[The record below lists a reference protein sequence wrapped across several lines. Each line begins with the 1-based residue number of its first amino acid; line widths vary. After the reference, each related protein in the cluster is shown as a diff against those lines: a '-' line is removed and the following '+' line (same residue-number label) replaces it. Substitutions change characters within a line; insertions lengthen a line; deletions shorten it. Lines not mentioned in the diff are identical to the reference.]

1 MDISVLKATLAQHPW
16 NIEAAEKLQAALAD
30 AGDLEGLTELH
41 RQLAQT
47 YSGQVDPEPF
57 LRTVDLRART
67 CNNEAVAT
75 LLYGHLGLFYW
86 KKLDNSD
93 KAELYFRRLE
103 GHSAGFEQEYNDFY
117 LEFYAKRGNWRRLEQ
132 FAMEQANNPQS
143 PEEVA
148 AVKRKLAIM
157 ASKSDKPDKAIA
169 FWSDVRALRPA
180 DEEAETALTSLYIE
194 VKKWHS
200 LIELLQEKLKTKADS
215 DVAGKIAI
223 YDQMIEIF
231 RDHIKS
237 ETKVSATYQS
247 ILELDPG
254 NSTALNALVE
264 QYNAMK
270 RWPDLVRVLQQKI
283 GHTKEKSELIKLHRQ
298 VAQIM
303 MERFSNSA
311 EALKSYS
318 AILELDTENREA
330 IEQLKD
336 IYEKRRDY
344 ENYLEIA
351 RREVALEANE
361 EHRRKKFLELA
372 RFAADKIRRP
382 SAAIGLWEDML
393 SLDSHH
399 KEALENLESLYE
411 REKSYG
417 KLVDILEKRIEITQ
431 NSADRVALLEKLGL
445 VISARLEDETRATQV
460 WKRILEDQPDHRKA
474 QNELRKHYLAARDW
488 DGLEW
493 FYRRY
498 GTVAELVRT
507 LDAQI
512 KTLEKP
518 EDQIGLLFKSAE
530 LLIHEQQQ
538 PQKAI
543 KTLEQ
548 ALAIDP
554 QNGEVA
560 RRLAPLYRDEAEWNK
575 LAEVL
580 EIQLADES
588 DPTSRQNLLL
598 ELARLYEDALSD
610 PEKALFSY
618 VQVYKENFDDEGSRR
633 ELERLCALSDNWDT
647 YVAVLEDTIP
657 RISDTNVKLEAQLRA
672 AEVYRDY
679 VGDLNQ
685 SLRHFQMSIVLDPEN
700 HRAMDAI
707 EGLYIEMEDWRLL
720 VEVYKRKRQLAQ
732 HEEEERDVLF
742 KLGAVWRDKLGN
754 NEEAANV
761 LKELLARFPDDARV
775 HRELSAL
782 YLIEE
787 DYDGLLSVLRKELE
801 LLNSDITAPP
811 QELAAVHIQLA
822 QLTYATGG
830 NLETVVHHLSEA
842 LESDPDSDEARKS
855 LEELITATEIQR
867 QITNIL
873 GPVYR
878 RRGDWERLSDIYELQ
893 VGYCTD
899 ASDKIGLLQGLG
911 ELYRDRISD
920 EFRAFRSHARIFLL
934 DPSSTGVREQ
944 LEDLAESIENWYPLI
959 ELYESKV
966 DAVEDPTL
974 QREIRLTIA
983 STYREKLEV
992 LENAQ
997 LHYELALEAD
1007 PTDSGALDPLE
1018 QIYGQTEQWQ
1028 NLLAIYRRKVD
1039 LASEFEQKIDYL
1051 FRIEQIWS
1059 NQLNNLDEAIATANE
1074 ILDIDRDR
1082 VSAHR
1087 RLEYLYSQGAR
1098 WTELAA
1104 TLQEL
1109 ERLANNDVERVEL
1122 LGRLASTRESRL
1134 DDITGAIDIHAMIL
1148 GIDPDNTKTVAALER
1163 LFAARTQAV
1172 AVAALLEPYYRRH
1185 DEWLKLVDI
1194 YEVQKEASQDPQTR
1208 VALDFRIAELYE
1220 SKGGDPESAFLYYG
1234 SAYQTLPAHDDTLV
1248 ELLRLADVLGNHSDL
1263 VALLAASVDTVTE
1276 PQKQRE
1282 IHRIVAEVADQKS
1295 VSSQLA
1301 IKHYRAVLD
1310 LEPGDMP
1317 AIDALLRLYRNSR
1330 EWSKLVEILRQKAT
1344 LVLNF
1349 DEKSE
1354 LLKEAGRISAAE
1366 LDQPEQAIDLY
1377 EGVQEISPD
1386 DESVLNALESLYA
1399 RVERW
1404 EQLVAVLARK
1414 IDLAGSDFDAKK
1426 SLAIQRAEVF
1436 ELQLDDLDDAVDS
1449 YRMIL
1454 EWKNDDLDAL
1464 RGLDALFTQK
1474 SDWLDLLD
1482 TLKRIQPLVSPA
1494 EWADIQFR
1502 IGQIWENELNDN
1514 YQAVD
1519 AYRLLLANHIDDERT
1534 INALENVILS
1544 KDEREVAFE
1553 ALVPV
1558 LEISDQHQ
1566 RLYDLHSFMVE
1577 QRDDSVGKIKL
1588 LRRMGEL
1595 AEHQLG
1601 NKKLAFEGYA
1611 KAFREDPNDM
1621 AVSKELERLAAEN
1634 GFYEELQGLFTAAT
1648 KTLGDPVRELELRL
1662 RVAAIL
1668 KDHLGDAPRAIERYE
1683 ALLADHPH
1691 NTVVLQA
1698 LDELYQLSEAWPKLA
1713 NVLRAEIEQTNNVDE
1728 KVSLYFRLAQIAE
1741 DHLANPGIAFESY
1754 RETLYLSPGNDEAI
1768 SELWRLCEAGHHRAE
1783 IAEILEPVYLDR
1795 QAWRSLHSLY
1805 EIRLQETKDPQ
1816 DKGDLMRRL
1825 ADLNLDKLDK
1835 PDESIRW
1842 YGEAFCIDPQD
1853 DFVLAKLEELAELTD
1868 EWSNFATIL
1877 LRAADLTNDVERR
1890 ISLWH
1895 RAVVIYREKLS
1906 AETEAEL
1913 LLLQILELDEENR
1926 HALIA
1931 LDEIYSAGNS
1941 YDALEPI
1948 LRREIS
1954 GADYD
1959 DDRIRLLAR
1968 LGALHRDKLDN
1979 RVEAIAAFRAILDI
1993 NDSDMPA
2000 LRALADIYEAGED
2013 DWEPLF
2019 GTYRQLSAL
2028 VPTVEERIVLF
2039 ERMAWLAETK
2049 LDKPNEAAEL
2059 WEEILL
2065 LDPTRR
2071 SALAE
2076 QQRILENL
2084 GKNDALAEALDRE
2097 LSLLSDSEVERRQAI
2112 HRKLGRLW
2120 RDVLNDPLSA
2130 QHHWEQC
2137 LASAPDDQEALVS
2150 LRKIYRDASALE
2162 PLVDILERLVL
2173 TDSFSG
2179 DALRDLWIE
2188 LAELRLDVLG
2198 QPIGAIEAWE
2208 EVLRLDTANERALEM
2223 LERLYSS
2230 ESRWSD
2236 TAHTLRRKSALRHEQ
2251 GQSEEA
2257 TDIEMQLAELQLE
2270 KLHDA
2275 GAAAVTYEAIL
2286 HRNPANFEAGAKLER
2301 IYESGDKWTELSEL
2315 LLTRVD
2321 HTPDAVDRVLILQ
2334 NLARVYETKLTDND
2348 AAFLV
2353 LQRAVHDDP
2362 ENIHTLTELQR
2373 IAAKIS
2379 AWQDLAA
2386 VWREVIPR
2394 MTDPLL
2400 QADYRFRLGV
2410 VVRDEVDNLE
2420 DAVVQFET
2428 VLQLQ
2433 DDHEEALKALV
2444 ELYTL
2449 LEQWPKLITALRSL
2463 ADVTADYHE
2472 RTRLAVRIGDVY
2484 ERQLSDTEAAIQAY
2498 RAVLDLD
2505 EMEHQALVALERL
2518 YESRQQWPELIEI
2531 LEMLGRV
2538 YPDRELSY
2546 RLRIGT
2552 TYFDK
2557 LGDATKA
2564 IEAYESVLEVDP
2576 INADAL
2582 GELERLYGERND
2594 FDGLVQVYERLL
2606 AGTDSDEGKKGLCEK
2621 IALVQEEIF
2630 GNKLKAADYFHEILN
2645 IDPMDENALANLERI
2660 YEEVEQWN
2668 DLVQTLERHI
2678 EVASSDQARTVLL
2691 TRMATVHR
2699 DKVMNLDDAIRTF
2712 ERILDIDRT
2721 HASALDALEQLYRDN
2736 GFWEQVIFVLDR
2748 KLETASGEQRTALR
2762 CQKAE
2767 VYSEKMLSPEDAVS
2781 ELDRA
2786 LTEAP
2791 RSLTAVHALQ
2801 QVHAA
2806 TNDWEQV
2813 VNALLKEEEL
2823 HTSDEL
2829 RASTLSRI
2837 AEVYRERLLDV
2848 HHAVEY
2854 YERALERVPDF
2865 PEAAVPLSEIYIKQE
2880 NWARAEPLLSMMV
2893 GKVQS
2898 EADPEK
2904 AAELYYLIGRSKES
2918 LGDTQAALSA
2928 YSSAYERRAHHV
2940 PTLRGL
2946 ARLNLKRER
2955 YDDAERYYLELVER
2969 IRHEAGD
2976 AELADCYMALGEIAV
2991 TTNRD
2996 TKAIEYLEK
3005 VVELRPN
3012 DSDALSNLIQ
3022 IARDNEMWSDLV
3034 RYQQEIVSL
3043 KADSIEKLALQ
3054 LEIGDIYKEKL
3065 GDINGAVSAWR
3076 DALDTQP
3083 NSKAALVKLL
3093 EVFLQ
3098 RRDFTEAIDTLQQ
3111 LLEGE
3116 DDPQTKANY
3125 SFMLAAVYRDELN
3138 DEDQAAHYLDQTL
3151 DFDPNRLEAFRAL
3164 DELWTRKKAWKEE
3177 ERAYRRMLE
3186 RIANRGMHDLEY
3198 KLYRGLGEIYRT
3210 RLKDYEYAASAFQL
3224 AAERKPNDTAVYEI
3238 LAELHEVSSG
3248 SKERAIAAHR
3258 HLILL
3263 EPDKRIGSYR
3273 ALFRLQRELDDLD
3286 SAWCTAGVIAAL
3298 APADD
3303 EFQRFYREY
3312 AEPKM
3317 ANARRPL
3324 DSKLWQTNLFADSGD
3339 VLIGQIFQ
3347 ILYEALGNELR
3358 ATTLKDLD
3366 LKKKD
3371 QMSLDDGTMFANV
3384 LVKITKALGVTEP
3397 KIYVSPRQLGIR
3409 IENLSPPAIVIG
3421 ADMLKGRNEVELAF
3435 LIGKCLTYFLPVHI
3449 MAAIYTRPEL
3459 KTLFVAAMKVALP
3472 KMNLPDS
3479 PEVTALATEISR
3491 NLSPGR
3497 REQLTELLERASKT
3511 DVNLSQWLNNVELTG
3526 NHAGMLMCNDVGAAL
3541 AALKSGIF
3549 SLAKLPVKDQA
3560 KDLVVFVVS
3569 PEYQELRQALGI
3581 QIEP

>member
-1 MDISVLKATLAQHPW
+1 MDISALKATLAQQPW
-16 NIEAAEKLQAALAD
+16 NIDAAEKLQAALAD
-30 AGDLEGLTELH
+30 AGDLAGLSELH
-41 RQLAQT
+41 RQLADAYT
-47 YSGQVDPEPF
+47 GQVDPEPF
-57 LRTVDLRART
+57 LRSADLRART

-86 KKLDNSD
+86 RKLDNSD

-103 GHSAGFEQEYNDFY
+103 GHTAGFEQEYNDFY

-132 FAMEQANNPQS
+132 FAMEQANNPQN
-143 PEEVA
+143 PDDIVP
-148 AVKRKLAIM
+148 VKRKLAVM
-157 ASKSDKPDKAIA
+157 AAKSDKPDKAIA
-169 FWSDVRALRPA
+169 FWSDVRALRPS
-180 DEEAETALTSLYIE
+180 DEEAEAALTSLYIE

-200 LIELLQEKLKTKADS
+200 LIELLQDKLKSKADS

-223 YDQMIEIF
+223 YNQMIEIF

-254 NSTALNALVE
+254 NSLALDALVE
-264 QYNAMK
+264 QYNSMK

-283 GHTKEKSELIKLHRQ
+283 GHTKDKVDLIKLHRQ

-318 AILELDTENREA
+318 AILELDPENREA

-361 EHRRKKFLELA
+361 EHRRTKFLELA

-393 SLDSHH
+393 ALDPHH

-417 KLVDILEKRIEITQ
+417 KLVEILEKRIEITQ
-431 NSADRVALLEKLGL
+431 NPSERVAMLEKLGL
-445 VISARLEDETRATQV
+445 VISARLEDEARATQV
-460 WKRILEDQPDHRKA
+460 WKRILEDQPEHRKA

-518 EDQIGLLFKSAE
+518 DDQIGLLFKSAE

-560 RRLAPLYRDEAEWNK
+560 RRLAPLYRNEADWSK
-575 LAEVL
+575 LADVL
-580 EIQLADES
+580 EIQLADEA
-588 DPTSRQNLLL
+588 DAVSRQNLLL
-598 ELARLYEDALSD
+598 ELARLYEDSLSD

-618 VQVYKENFDDEGSRR
+618 VQVYKENFDDESSRR

-679 VGDLNQ
+679 IGDLDQ

-707 EGLYIEMEDWRLL
+707 EGLYVEMEDWRLL

-732 HEEEERDVLF
+732 HEDEERDVLF

-754 NEEAANV
+754 NEEAARV
-761 LKELLARFPDDARV
+761 LQELLARFPDDARV

-787 DYDGLLSVLRKELE
+787 DYDGLLSVLNKELE

-811 QELAAVHIQLA
+811 QDLAAVHIQIA
-822 QLTYATGG
+822 QLTYAIGG

-842 LESDPDSDEARKS
+842 LESDPDSDEARTS
-855 LEELITATEIQR
+855 LEELISATDIQR

-878 RRGDWERLSDIYELQ
+878 RRGDWERLSDVYELQ

-911 ELYRDRISD
+911 ELYRDRLAD
-920 EFRAFRSHARIFLL
+920 EIRAFRSHARIFLI

-944 LEDLAESIENWYPLI
+944 LEDLAGRVENWYPLI

-966 DAVEDPTL
+966 DDISDPTL
-974 QREIRLTIA
+974 QREVRLTIA
-983 STYREKLEV
+983 STYREKLQV

-1018 QIYGQTEQWQ
+1018 QIYGQTAQWQ
-1028 NLLAIYRRKVD
+1028 NLLSVYRRKVD
-1039 LASEFEQKIDYL
+1039 LASEFEQRIDYL

-1082 VSAHR
+1082 IAAHR
-1087 RLEYLYSQGAR
+1087 RLEYLYSQGSR
-1098 WTELAA
+1098 WPELAA

-1109 ERLANNDVERVEL
+1109 ERLATNDVERVEL
-1122 LGRLASTRESRL
+1122 LGRLAATREHRL
-1134 DDITGAIDIHAMIL
+1134 DDVTGAVDIHAVIL
-1148 GIDPDNTKTVAALER
+1148 GIDPDNSPTVAALER
-1163 LFAARTQAV
+1163 LFAARTQSV

-1194 YEVQKEASQDPQTR
+1194 YEVQKEASGDPQSR

-1234 SAYQTLPAHDDTLV
+1234 SAYQTLPEHDDTLV
-1248 ELLRLADVLGNHSDL
+1248 ELLRLADVLRNHSDL
-1263 VALLAASVDTVTE
+1263 VALLAGFVDSVTDS
-1276 PQKQRE
+1276 QKQRE
-1282 IHRIVAEVADQKS
+1282 IHRIIAEVADQKS
-1295 VSSQLA
+1295 VSAQLA
-1301 IKHYRAVLD
+1301 IKHYRAVLE

-1317 AIDALLRLYRNSR
+1317 AIDALLRLYRNGR
-1330 EWSKLVEILRQKAT
+1330 EWPQLVEILRKKAS

-1349 DEKSE
+1349 GEKSE

-1366 LDQPEQAIDLY
+1366 LDQPEQAIELY
-1377 EGVQEISPD
+1377 DSVLELHPD
-1386 DESVLNALESLYA
+1386 DEGVLDALESLYA
-1399 RVERW
+1399 RVENWDR
-1404 EQLVAVLARK
+1404 LVAILARK
-1414 IDLAGSDFDAKK
+1414 IDLATDYETKK

-1436 ELQLDDLDDAVDS
+1436 ELQLDALDEAVDS
-1449 YRMIL
+1449 YRMVL
-1454 EWKNDDLDAL
+1454 EWKGDDLDAL

-1482 TLKRIQPLVSPA
+1482 ILKRMQPLVSA
-1494 EWADIQFR
+1494 TEWADIQFR
-1502 IGQIWENELNDN
+1502 IGQIWENQLNDN

-1519 AYRLLLANHIDDERT
+1519 AYRLLLANQVDDERA
-1534 INALENVILS
+1534 INALENVVLN
-1544 KDEREVAFE
+1544 KDEREAAFDV
-1553 ALVPV
+1553 LVPV
-1558 LEISDQHQ
+1558 LEVTDQYQ
-1566 RLYDLHSFMVE
+1566 RLYDLHAFLVE
-1577 QRDDSVGKIKL
+1577 HRDDSIGKIKL

-1595 AEHQLG
+1595 AEHQL
-1601 NKKLAFEGYA
+1601 NDKKLAFDGYA
-1611 KAFREDPNDM
+1611 QAFREDPNDVGP
-1621 AVSKELERLAAEN
+1621 AAELERLAAEN
-1634 GFYEELQGLFTAAT
+1634 GFYEELQTLLTAAAE
-1648 KTLGDPVRELELRL
+1648 KVGDPVRELELRL
-1662 RVAAIL
+1662 RTAAIL
-1668 KDHLGDAPRAIERYE
+1668 KDNLGDAPRAIERYE
-1683 ALLADHPH
+1683 ALYADHSH
-1691 NTVVLQA
+1691 HVVVLQA
-1698 LDELYQLSEAWPKLA
+1698 LDELYQLSESWPKLTGI
-1713 NVLRAEIEQTNNVDE
+1713 LRAEIEQTNNVDE
-1728 KVSLYFRLAQIAE
+1728 KVSLYFRLAQVAE
-1741 DHLANPGIAFESY
+1741 DHLNNPTTAFESY
-1754 RETLYLSPGNDEAI
+1754 RETLYLSPGNDDAI

-1795 QAWRSLHSLY
+1795 KAWKSLHSLY
-1805 EIRLQETKDPQ
+1805 EIRLEETTDPL

-1825 ADLNLDKLDK
+1825 ADLNLDKLDE
-1835 PDESIRW
+1835 PIEAIRW
-1842 YGEAFCIDPQD
+1842 YGEAFCLDPQD

-1868 EWSNFATIL
+1868 EWSHFASIL
-1877 LRAADLTNDVERR
+1877 LRAADLTQDVDRR

-1895 RAVVIYREKLS
+1895 RAVVLYREKLS

-1926 HALIA
+1926 PALIA
-1931 LDEIYSAGNS
+1931 LDEIYTSGNS
-1941 YDALEPI
+1941 YESLEPI
-1948 LRREIS
+1948 LRREIA
-1954 GADYD
+1954 GAEYD
-1959 DDRIRLLAR
+1959 DDRVRLLAR
-1968 LGALHRDKLDN
+1968 LGALHRDKLGN

-1993 NDSDMPA
+1993 NDSDMAA
-2000 LRALADIYEAGED
+2000 LRALADIYESGED

-2019 GTYRQLSAL
+2019 GIYRQLSAL
-2028 VPTVEERIVLF
+2028 VPSVEERIDLF
-2039 ERMAWLAETK
+2039 ERMALVAESR

-2065 LDPTRR
+2065 LDSTRR
-2071 SALAE
+2071 SALSE
-2076 QQRILENL
+2076 LQRILQNL
-2084 GKNDALAEALDRE
+2084 GKNDALADALDRE
-2097 LSLLSDSEVERRQAI
+2097 LSLLSDSETERRQTL
-2112 HRKLGRLW
+2112 HRQLGRLW
-2120 RDVLNDPLSA
+2120 RDVLSDPLQA
-2130 QHHWEQC
+2130 QHHWEQT
-2137 LASAPDDQEALVS
+2137 LALAPEDQEALIS

-2173 TDSFSG
+2173 TDSFTG
-2179 DALRDLWIE
+2179 DAHRDLWLE
-2188 LAELRLDVLG
+2188 LAELRFDVLG
-2198 QPIGAIEAWE
+2198 QPIAAIEAWE
-2208 EVLRLDTANERALEM
+2208 EVLRLDPANERALEM
-2223 LERLYSS
+2223 LERLYSA
-2230 ESRWSD
+2230 ESRWND
-2236 TAHTLRRKSALRHEQ
+2236 TARILRHKSELRHAQ

-2257 TDIEMQLAELQLE
+2257 TEIDMQLAELQLE
-2270 KLHDA
+2270 KLHDSVE
-2275 GAAAVTYEAIL
+2275 AANTYEAIL
-2286 HRNPANFEAGAKLER
+2286 NKNPANVDAGAKLER
-2301 IYESGDKWTELSEL
+2301 IYETGEKWTELSEL

-2321 HTPDAVDRVLILQ
+2321 HTEDSVDRVLILQ
-2334 NLARVYETKLTDND
+2334 NLARVYETKLNDNE

-2353 LQRAVHDDP
+2353 LQRAVNEDA
-2362 ENIHTLTELQR
+2362 ENLHTLGELQR
-2373 IAAKIS
+2373 IAGKIG

-2386 VWREVIPR
+2386 VWRDVIPK
-2394 MTDPLL
+2394 MTDPML

-2410 VVRDEVDNLE
+2410 VVRDEVDNLD
-2420 DAVVQFET
+2420 DAVIQFET

-2433 DDHEEALKALV
+2433 EDHEEALKALV

-2449 LEQWPKLITALRSL
+2449 LEQWQKLIASLRAL
-2463 ADVTADYHE
+2463 AEVTADYQE
-2472 RTRLAVRIGDVY
+2472 RTRLAIRIGDVY
-2484 ERQLSDTEAAIQAY
+2484 ERQIGDTDAAISAY

-2505 EMEHQALVALERL
+2505 EMEDQALVALERL
-2518 YESRQQWPELIEI
+2518 YDARQQWPELIEI
-2531 LEMLGRV
+2531 LEMRGRV
-2538 YPDRELSY
+2538 YPDRELSF

-2552 TYFDK
+2552 IYFDK
-2557 LGDATKA
+2557 LGDAAKA

-2576 INADAL
+2576 VNADAL
-2582 GELERLYGERND
+2582 GALERLYGERND

-2660 YEEVEQWN
+2660 YEEVEQWS

-2678 EVASSDQARTVLL
+2678 EVANSDQARTVLL

-2699 DKVMNLDDAIRTF
+2699 DKAMNLDDAIRTF

-2721 HASALDALEQLYRDN
+2721 NAAALDALEQLYREN

-2748 KLETASGEQRTALR
+2748 KLEAAGGETRTHLR

-2767 VYSEKMLSPEDAVS
+2767 VYAEKMLSPEDAVA

-2786 LTEAP
+2786 LEEEP
-2791 RSLTAVHALQ
+2791 RSLVAVQALQ

-2806 TNDWEQV
+2806 TNDWERV
-2813 VNALLKEEEL
+2813 VDALLKEEEL

-2829 RASTLSRI
+2829 RASTLARI

-2854 YERALERVPDF
+2854 YERALERIPDF

-2918 LGDTQAALSA
+2918 LGDIQAALAA
-2928 YSSAYERRAHHV
+2928 YTSAYERRSRHV

-2955 YDDAERYYLELVER
+2955 YEDAERYYLELVDH
-2969 IRHEAGD
+2969 IRHDATD

-2996 TKAIEYLEK
+2996 TKAVEYLEK

-3012 DSDALSNLIQ
+3012 DGEALSNLIQ

-3034 RYQQEIVSL
+3034 RYQQDIVGL
-3043 KADSIEKLALQ
+3043 KTDSIEKLALQ
-3054 LEIGDIYKEKL
+3054 LEIGDIYKDKI
-3065 GDINGAVSAWR
+3065 GDMNGAVSAWR

-3083 NSKAALVKLL
+3083 HSKAALVKLL

-3098 RRDFTEAIDTLQQ
+3098 RRDFAEAISTLQQ

-3238 LAELHEVSSG
+3238 LAELHEVSSE
-3248 SKERAIAAHR
+3248 SKERAIGAHR

-3273 ALFRLQRELDDLD
+3273 ALFRLQRESDDLD

-3303 EFQRFYREY
+3303 EIQRFYREY

-3317 ANARRPL
+3317 AGARRPL
-3324 DSKLWQTNLFADSGD
+3324 DSKLWQTSLFADSGD

-3347 ILYEALGNELR
+3347 ILYETLGNELR

-3397 KIYVSPRQLGIR
+3397 KVYVSPRQLGIR
-3409 IENLSPPAIVIG
+3409 IENLNPPAIVIG
-3421 ADMLKGRNEVELAF
+3421 SDMLKGRNEVELAF
-3435 LIGKCLTYFLPVHI
+3435 LIGKCLTYFLPIHI

-3479 PEVTALATEISR
+3479 PEVAALAAEISR
-3491 NLSPGR
+3491 NLSAGR
-3497 REQLTELLERASKT
+3497 KEQLTELLEKASKT
-3511 DVNLSQWLNNVELTG
+3511 EVNLSQWLNNVELTG
-3526 NHAGMLMCNDVGAAL
+3526 NHAGMLMCNDVGMAL
-3541 AALKSGIF
+3541 GALKSGIF
-3549 SLAKLPVKDQA
+3549 SVAKLPVKDQA

-3569 PEYQELRQALGI
+3569 PKYQELRQALGI
-3581 QIEP
+3581 QIEL